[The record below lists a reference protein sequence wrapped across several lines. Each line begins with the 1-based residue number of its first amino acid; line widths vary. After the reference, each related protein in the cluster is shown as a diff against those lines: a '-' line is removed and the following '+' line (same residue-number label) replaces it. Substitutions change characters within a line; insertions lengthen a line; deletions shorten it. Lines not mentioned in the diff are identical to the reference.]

1 MNSKPSSYSGN
12 GPYAF
17 VSYSHQDSH
26 IVYPV
31 IEQLVRQG
39 YNVWYDNGIPLVSD
53 YGGVLYDRIKN
64 CSVFVLFVSLN
75 SVQSEDVAKEAAHAI
90 SFKKPI
96 VQVIIDENAELPPSI
111 AFHLPRTQQYLTF
124 SCEPKEFYAKLT
136 DTLSVC
142 RGLNESD
149 NRSDAQ
155 SVSFGTPSLKTGD
168 SLTFGRFRWLVLQTD
183 FHRALLISEQ
193 AIVLQKYHEKWLV
206 GTNWADCTLRQWL
219 NGKFLTSSFTVDERK
234 RILTVTNHTP
244 NHEGIEYDD
253 PTEDRVFCLSI
264 DEAEKYFSDS
274 AQRIVYPTDAA
285 KSSLIFAPSGAC
297 RWWLRTTGHT
307 GSHAACIDSDGQIIS
322 RGIDVNDGRT
332 FVRPAIYISI

>member
-111 AFHLPRTQQYLTF
+111 AFHRPLRGRIEGHGRLQPRLPADPHQ
-124 SCEPKEFYAKLT
+124 
-136 DTLSVC
+136 V
-142 RGLNESD
+142 
-149 NRSDAQ
+149 
-155 SVSFGTPSLKTGD
+155 
-168 SLTFGRFRWLVLQTD
+168 
-183 FHRALLISEQ
+183 RAGPGQ
-193 AIVLQKYHEKWLV
+193 A
-206 GTNWADCTLRQWL
+206 
-219 NGKFLTSSFTVDERK
+219 
-234 RILTVTNHTP
+234 
-244 NHEGIEYDD
+244 
-253 PTEDRVFCLSI
+253 
-264 DEAEKYFSDS
+264 
-274 AQRIVYPTDAA
+274 
-285 KSSLIFAPSGAC
+285 
-297 RWWLRTTGHT
+297 
-307 GSHAACIDSDGQIIS
+307 
-322 RGIDVNDGRT
+322 
-332 FVRPAIYISI
+332 